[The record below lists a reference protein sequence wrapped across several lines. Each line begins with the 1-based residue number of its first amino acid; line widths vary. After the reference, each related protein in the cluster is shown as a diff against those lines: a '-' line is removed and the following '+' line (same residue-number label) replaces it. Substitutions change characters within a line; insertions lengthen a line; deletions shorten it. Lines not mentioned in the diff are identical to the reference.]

1 MARLASQ
8 GMPARCVDPA
18 GSCEH
23 IPIGLVDIDPKGI
36 FTFDAG
42 GMDVVYEDR
51 FDQQNIKT
59 LLMGKTLLLDR
70 QRAHQFDRFG
80 GSI

>member
-1 MARLASQ
+1 
-8 GMPARCVDPA
+8 
-18 GSCEH
+18 
-23 IPIGLVDIDPKGI
+23 
-36 FTFDAG
+36 
-42 GMDVVYEDR
+42 MDVVYEDR